1 MRKIVDRISQHPGAR
16 VLILIVLVIPLSIY
30 IGSSMVRR
38 GFLYYTGVSAP
49 AFVVAVAAGLWTWS
63 WKWFLLMLVGC
74 GALTPVCA
82 VPFPGCRNLTL
93 GTQAV

>member
-1 MRKIVDRISQHPGAR
+1 MRKIVDSIFQHPAAR
-16 VLILIVLVIPLSIY
+16 VLVLIVLVIPLSVY
-30 IGSSMVRR
+30 IGSSSVRR